1 MPPVTSTPDP
11 LDVLRQSKQNLDQ
24 AAVFTEKAFEKG
36 QAYNTAIILT
46 GFGGLFALLAST
58 KNLLPKVWL
67 ATSAALISVSLALF
81 VGFILY
87 NMFVMTFALLKSATT
102 QLQNAEKVS
111 RLAGIDTKNIE
122 AAMRVLK
129 INIWLWF
136 FVWIA
141 SVGAGISAAVIML
154 FFYARGILQ
163 I

>member
-1 MPPVTSTPDP
+1 
-11 LDVLRQSKQNLDQ
+11 
-24 AAVFTEKAFEKG
+24 
-36 QAYNTAIILT
+36 
-46 GFGGLFALLAST
+46 
-58 KNLLPKVWL
+58 
-67 ATSAALISVSLALF
+67 
-81 VGFILY
+81 
-87 NMFVMTFALLKSATT
+87 MTFALLKSATT